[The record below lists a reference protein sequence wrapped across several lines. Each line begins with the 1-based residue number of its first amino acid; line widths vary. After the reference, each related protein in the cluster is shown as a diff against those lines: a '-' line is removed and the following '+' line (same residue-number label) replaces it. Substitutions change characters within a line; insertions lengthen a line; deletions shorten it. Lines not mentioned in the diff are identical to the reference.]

1 MTSTVRRLAIAA
13 MLAPLGV
20 LIAAEPAFA
29 HITVHSSDA
38 APGASDSVLLFRTPN
53 EMTNATTV
61 RLQVFLP
68 TATPLL
74 GVLVAPIPGW
84 HFDSKTVTL
93 THPVQTDDGA
103 ITSAVSEITWSG
115 GHIPVG
121 GYQDFAV
128 DVGQLPDV
136 ESLTFKALQTYS
148 NGKVVRWIETAPL
161 GSPEPDFPAPVLQ
174 LAAPSHAATAATA
187 SQSHDGRNL
196 AIVALAIAVVALWVS
211 VAGRIR
217 QRG

>member
-13 MLAPLGV
+13 MLVPLGV
-20 LIAAEPAFA
+20 LIGAQAAFA
-29 HITVHSSDA
+29 HVTVHSSDA
-38 APGASDSVLLFRTPN
+38 TPGASDSVVLFRTPD

-74 GVLVAPIPGW
+74 GVLVQPIPGW
-84 HFDSKTVTL
+84 HFTVKTVTL
-93 THPVQTDDGA
+93 KHPVQTDDGA
-103 ITSAVSEITWSG
+103 ITSAVSRVTWSG

-121 GYQDFAV
+121 GYQDFAI

-136 ESLTFKALQTYS
+136 DSLTFKALQTYS
-148 NGKVVRWIETAPL
+148 NGTVVRWIETAPP
-161 GSPEPDFPAPVLQ
+161 GSPEPDFPAPVLR
-174 LAAPSHAATAATA
+174 LTSPSHAVTAAAPSPR
-187 SQSHDGRNL
+187 HDGRNL

-211 VAGRIR
+211 VAGWIR